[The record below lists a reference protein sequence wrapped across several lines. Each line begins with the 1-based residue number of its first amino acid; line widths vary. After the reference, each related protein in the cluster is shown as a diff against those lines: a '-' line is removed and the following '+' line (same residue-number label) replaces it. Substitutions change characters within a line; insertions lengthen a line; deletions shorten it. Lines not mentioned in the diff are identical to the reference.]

1 MSTGTRVNKD
11 LLARLNDAQAD
22 AVSLGWGPALII
34 AGAGS
39 GKTTALTRRIAYL
52 IAELKQDPESILAVT
67 FTNKAAGEM
76 KGRVETIVGHNLA
89 RRITIGTFH
98 SICARL
104 LRREINQFET
114 EEGWR
119 WSSNFVIYDE
129 TDSLNVLK
137 AQIGKLNLDEKVF
150 APKEIRHTIS
160 SIKNDGLTAH
170 RYSEKAKTYREAR
183 IAEIYN
189 NYQGEMARSNALDF
203 DDLILVFNELVGR
216 NPSVNAR
223 LSEQFRH
230 VLVDEFQDT
239 NKSQYDLVRNIAC
252 PSAAQ
257 ASENTGS
264 AQSAAP
270 KMRAGLPA
278 LPVGAL
284 HAVPELWP
292 ERSLMVVGDV
302 DQSIYSWRKADFRII
317 LGFQQDFPESR
328 LIKLEENYRSTST
341 ILEVANSIIAN
352 NTERIEKVLRCNRGK
367 GSKVQCYEG
376 ADEIDEAY
384 YVVEEL
390 KRQKARGNNFSDCV
404 ILYRTNAQ
412 SRAVEEI
419 LVRSHIPYTMVGA
432 TRFYERQEIKDVL
445 AYLKLIYNER
455 DGQAFLRVVNVPRRG
470 IGKTTLERLIAH
482 TENTHVSL
490 TQAAAEA
497 ENIADI
503 SAKSAK
509 TLRDFSSQIGRWQML
524 SKATA
529 ISSLMDL
536 VLKETGYIEKL
547 EEDANSSRDE
557 LALGRIDNV
566 RELINVAKEFES
578 IADEPDLDSF
588 LTRISLVS
596 DLDSLELDQDAV
608 KMMTL
613 HSAKGLEF
621 PIVFLMGLEEGLF
634 PHIRSYD
641 APAAME
647 EERRLMYVGV
657 TRAADQLFMTFA
669 RRRMMLGRNPSSSG
683 YFSTN
688 YTIPSRFLKE
698 ISPGLLAGY
707 YPSPSGNEGSEAV
720 ISRQRTTDDSWDD
733 GQFSKKQSL
742 KSAPDEESSPER
754 PSLRK
759 ADNAP
764 TQVIRSGSRIR
775 PSDVQSFS
783 QAEAFEHLKVGDVVQ
798 HSKFGVGEVTAII
811 GEQDKELYNIEF
823 KGSGKRL
830 LDPRYAKLIK
840 ISSS

>member
-1 MSTGTRVNKD
+1 MFEKEAFMSTGTRVNKD
-11 LLARLNDAQAD
+11 LLARLNAAQAD
-22 AVSLGWGPALII
+22 AVSLDWGPALII

-76 KGRVETIVGHNLA
+76 KGRVESIVGHNLA

-104 LRREINQFET
+104 LRREIHQFET

-150 APKEIRHTIS
+150 APKEIRHAIS
-160 SIKNDGLTAH
+160 SIKNDGVTAH
-170 RYSEKAKTYREAR
+170 RYSEKAKTYRETR

-189 NYQGEMARSNALDF
+189 NYQSELARSNALDF

-216 NPSVNAR
+216 NPAVNAR
-223 LSEQFRH
+223 MSEQFRH

-252 PSAAQ
+252 PNAGS
-257 ASENTGS
+257 SPENT
-264 AQSAAP
+264 QPNYHTAAEMLGGAP
-270 KMRAGLPA
+270 M
-278 LPVGAL
+278 LPV
-284 HAVPELWP
+284 WR

-367 GSKVQCYEG
+367 GSKVQCYEA

-390 KRQKARGNNFSDCV
+390 KRQKARGNNFSNCV

-470 IGKTTLERLIAH
+470 IGKTTLERLTSHAE
-482 TENTHVSL
+482 TTHVSL

-509 TLRDFSSQIGRWQML
+509 TLRDFSSQISRWQML
-524 SKATA
+524 SKATS

-566 RELINVAKEFES
+566 RELINVAKEFEA

-720 ISRQRTTDDSWDD
+720 ISRQRTRDDSWHD
-733 GQFSKKQSL
+733 GHFSKGQSL
-742 KSAPDEESSPER
+742 KSA
-754 PSLRK
+754 
-759 ADNAP
+759 
-764 TQVIRSGSRIR
+764 
-775 PSDVQSFS
+775 QSFS

-823 KGSGKRL
+823 RGSGKRL

-840 ISSS
+840 ISPS